1 MSAVVKGIKLLW
13 KAVEM
18 SDNAR
23 LAKQIPASGVEQITD
38 IPYCESRHP
47 LNMLDVYF
55 PEGIPSG
62 AALPVVIDIHGGG
75 WYYGTKELNKNYCL
89 SIAKRGF
96 TVFNISY
103 RLVPEVTMDEQLRD
117 VMLALKWIN
126 EHLNDYPCDKN
137 KILLT
142 GDSAGGQ
149 LACFAAAL
157 CGCETLRAVYGSVDP
172 EIKLTALGLTSPA
185 AYLSPEPGIMGINAK
200 TVLGKGYEKKAFS
213 KFIDAD
219 KLLEIA
225 KLPPTFL
232 VTSSGDFIARSLTV
246 RLYRDIEAHSGT
258 AYIMDWRK
266 SRGKNLPHVFS
277 VTQPDEP
284 ESIKTTD
291 EMLAY
296 FLRQAEKS
304 NKEGATI

>member
-1 MSAVVKGIKLLW
+1 
-13 KAVEM
+13 
-18 SDNAR
+18 
-23 LAKQIPASGVEQITD
+23 
-38 IPYCESRHP
+38 
-47 LNMLDVYF
+47 
-55 PEGIPSG
+55 
-62 AALPVVIDIHGGG
+62 
-75 WYYGTKELNKNYCL
+75 
-89 SIAKRGF
+89 
-96 TVFNISY
+96 
-103 RLVPEVTMDEQLRD
+103 
-117 VMLALKWIN
+117 
-126 EHLNDYPCDKN
+126 
-137 KILLT
+137 
-142 GDSAGGQ
+142 
-149 LACFAAAL
+149 
-157 CGCETLRAVYGSVDP
+157 
-172 EIKLTALGLTSPA
+172 
-185 AYLSPEPGIMGINAK
+185 MGINAK

-304 NKEGATI
+304 NKEGATV